1 MTRAWSAARA
11 VPASLTLGTTLVAT
25 MAVTELRPST
35 HESLVRLLGVT
46 GADLAA
52 LQLWRVPTS
61 ALVQQQTGMVWP
73 IIALLPALVAAEL
86 RFGSALTLA
95 TYVLVDAISTVPVLG
110 VLALAGAA
118 GSGPAERL
126 ADTPNLGS
134 SAALVG
140 LLAASIATLGGRPRL
155 LAASALVIG
164 MACGLV
170 LDWELAGVQHAIAA
184 IAGGAVGLWLSQR
197 RRNARPRG
205 ADTAR
210 AQAAQSAVARA
221 NGISSRE

>member
-1 MTRAWSAARA
+1 VNRAWSTARV
-11 VPASLTLGTTLVAT
+11 VPVSLTLGTTLVAT
-25 MAVTELRPST
+25 MAVTELRAST

-86 RFGSALTLA
+86 RFGSVLTLA

-110 VLALAGAA
+110 ALALAGVA
-118 GSGPAERL
+118 GSGAAERL
-126 ADTPNLGS
+126 ANTPNLGS

-140 LLAASIATLGGRPRL
+140 LLAASIATLAGRPRL

-164 MACGLV
+164 MAGGLV

-197 RRNARPRG
+197 RRNARRQG
-205 ADTAR
+205 GETAR